1 MNRNWAGILS
11 SWFWCSSVQLT
22 RGCLGSLRWYCSYQW
37 LNPVGGSSLA
47 FAFGDPTFGRSVGA
61 LEILGFEDADIF
73 GSDEF
78 PSSGALSGAV
88 LDAVKVLVEEIT
100 GDPET
105 VFKGVD
111 DIEDPVVLLD
121 TSAFSRL
128 FLVVEGKTGGV
139 VDTVGEEITTDAEVL
154 LGWMDFSLENFKE
167 VDTPGISG
175 F

>member
-1 MNRNWAGILS
+1 MVVCVGTVLINGLI
-11 SWFWCSSVQLT
+11 WF
-22 RGCLGSLRWYCSYQW
+22 
-37 LNPVGGSSLA
+37 GGSSLA

-61 LEILGFEDADIF
+61 LEILGFEDAGSF

-78 PSSGALSGAV
+78 PSSGVLAAGAV

-121 TSAFSRL
+121 TSAFSWL
-128 FLVVEGKTGGV
+128 FLVVEGTAGGV

-154 LGWMDFSLENFKE
+154 LGWVNFSLENFKE